1 MKISKTTYEKGTTNN
16 ELNENG
22 FVYENIVEVEPT
34 LDQLLKA
41 PSYEGMTSE
50 QIQSII
56 DYREQIAYEKG
67 KTDEEVKRLDELESS
82 LIDAV
87 NAAREAADAN
97 FKAAISTKPEFETVE
112 G

>member
-1 MKISKTTYEKGTTNN
+1 MKISKATYEKGTTNN

-41 PSYEGMTSE
+41 PSYEGMTHE

-56 DYREQIAYEKG
+56 DYKEQIAYDKG
-67 KTDEEVKRLDELESS
+67 KTDEEVKRLDELEKNLIEAVSS
-82 LIDAV
+82 
-87 NAAREAADAN
+87 AREAADAN
-97 FKAAISTKPEFETVE
+97 FKAAISAQPEFEIVE

>member
-56 DYREQIAYEKG
+56 DYKEQIAYEKG

-97 FKAAISTKPEFETVE
+97 FKAAISAKPEFETVE